1 MTTKKKAILLVRVS
15 TENQDFEEQDK
26 EIDQMAKNDGYAEK
40 DIAHIA
46 EKESGR
52 QLSEDERKGLNRM
65 KKLISTGEYD
75 CVYAWEVSRIART
88 KKVLFSIVE
97 YLVKNH
103 IQLVIKEP
111 NIRLLKN
118 DYTIDE
124 GAETIFTLYAQLA
137 ETEMRNK
144 LARFSRAKKEYF
156 EKGRY
161 MGGKITLGYY
171 VDENGYWRVDENDR
185 MHNGGAKLIREIFDL
200 YNTGEYSMTELAS
213 ELISRGYFHNVST
226 TTNVKC
232 ELSRILKSEIYRG
245 IRKNNNVYPRI
256 IDDVTWEKTV
266 QRRLENK
273 KMGRKSAQRLLSAK
287 IRCKCGA
294 SYSANL
300 LDCCYT
306 CRVRHNYVERGIEHS
321 PSININVAES
331 LAWYVTLSEL
341 EEDMIKNKGVAKAEY
356 EQKISCLNQKV
367 AVAQDYIDKAITRR
381 SKLDEDFYVKQ
392 RLDEKRYNTLTEGI
406 NKKIDES
413 RMDILAYK
421 SQIKDYERLV
431 RVEMTFDET
440 LNKLSKKYDE
450 LKQGTNMELMRELVK
465 RYIKEI
471 HIEPLPQGY
480 MANYQKKVVFITYR
494 DQMEMEQRQ
503 KKMRELGIDGLDF
516 INQHTYYVD
525 TQYRKAYFDEQM
537 TNEVPMFYME
547 LAERRRRDHRRIV
560 NGKRVYVR
568 NYVKRPSKK

>member
-171 VDENGYWRVDENDR
+171 VDENGYW
-185 MHNGGAKLIREIFDL
+185 
-200 YNTGEYSMTELAS
+200 
-213 ELISRGYFHNVST
+213 
-226 TTNVKC
+226 
-232 ELSRILKSEIYRG
+232 
-245 IRKNNNVYPRI
+245 
-256 IDDVTWEKTV
+256 
-266 QRRLENK
+266 
-273 KMGRKSAQRLLSAK
+273 
-287 IRCKCGA
+287 
-294 SYSANL
+294 
-300 LDCCYT
+300 
-306 CRVRHNYVERGIEHS
+306 
-321 PSININVAES
+321 
-331 LAWYVTLSEL
+331 
-341 EEDMIKNKGVAKAEY
+341 
-356 EQKISCLNQKV
+356 
-367 AVAQDYIDKAITRR
+367 
-381 SKLDEDFYVKQ
+381 
-392 RLDEKRYNTLTEGI
+392 
-406 NKKIDES
+406 
-413 RMDILAYK
+413 
-421 SQIKDYERLV
+421 
-431 RVEMTFDET
+431 
-440 LNKLSKKYDE
+440 
-450 LKQGTNMELMRELVK
+450 
-465 RYIKEI
+465 
-471 HIEPLPQGY
+471 
-480 MANYQKKVVFITYR
+480 
-494 DQMEMEQRQ
+494 
-503 KKMRELGIDGLDF
+503 
-516 INQHTYYVD
+516 
-525 TQYRKAYFDEQM
+525 
-537 TNEVPMFYME
+537 
-547 LAERRRRDHRRIV
+547 
-560 NGKRVYVR
+560 
-568 NYVKRPSKK
+568 